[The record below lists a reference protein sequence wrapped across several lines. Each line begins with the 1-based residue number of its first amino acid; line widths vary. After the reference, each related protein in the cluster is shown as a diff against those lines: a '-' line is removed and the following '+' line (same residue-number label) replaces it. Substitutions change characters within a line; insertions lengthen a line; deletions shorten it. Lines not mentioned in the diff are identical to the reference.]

1 MTIKTEAPKT
11 VEDIQNWLIDQF
23 AQQLNTEADDIDVE
37 EPFDNY
43 ELDSSKALILLGR
56 LEKWLGK
63 ELNPVVMF
71 NYPTIAELSERLG
84 ELYL

>member
-1 MTIKTEAPKT
+1 MLKTEKPSS
-11 VEDIQNWLIDQF
+11 VEDIQNWLLEQF
-23 AQQLNTEADDIDVE
+23 AQQLDLEPDDIDVD

-43 ELDSSKALILLGR
+43 ELDSSKTLVLLGR

-63 ELNPVVMF
+63 ELNPVLVF
-71 NYPTIAELSERLG
+71 NYPTITELSQRLG

>member
-1 MTIKTEAPKT
+1 MTTIHKNHT
-11 VEDIQNWLIDQF
+11 VEDIQNWLIAQF
-23 AQQLNTEADDIDVE
+23 AQQLDVDPDDIDIE

-63 ELNPVVMF
+63 ELNPVLIF
-71 NYPTIAELSERLG
+71 NYPTIVELSERLTNS
-84 ELYL
+84 

>member
-11 VEDIQNWLIDQF
+11 VEDIQNWLVEQF
-23 AQQLNTEADDIDVE
+23 AQQLDLEPDDIDVE

-43 ELDSSKALILLGR
+43 ELDSNKALMLLNR

-63 ELNPVVMF
+63 ALNPVVMF

-84 ELYL
+84 ELCL

>member
-1 MTIKTEAPKT
+1 MMTTVQSPST
-11 VEDIQNWLIDQF
+11 VEDIQNWLVDQF
-23 AQQLNTEADDIDVE
+23 AQQLDVDLDDIDIE

-43 ELDSSKALILLGR
+43 ELDSTKSLVLLGR

-63 ELNPVVMF
+63 ELNPVVIF
-71 NYPTIAELSERLG
+71 NYPTIAELATLLG

>member
-1 MTIKTEAPKT
+1 MKNIQSPCT

-23 AQQLNTEADDIDVE
+23 AQQLDVDPDDIDID

-43 ELDSSKALILLGR
+43 ELDSSKALVLLGR

-63 ELNPVVMF
+63 ELNPVLIF
-71 NYPTIAELSERLG
+71 NYPTITQLAQRLE

>member
-1 MTIKTEAPKT
+1 MKAIQQPCT

-23 AQQLNTEADDIDVE
+23 AQQLNVDPDDIDIE

-43 ELDSSKALILLGR
+43 ELDSSKALVLLGR

-63 ELNPVVMF
+63 ELNPVLIF
-71 NYPTIAELSERLG
+71 NYPTIAELAERLR

>member
-1 MTIKTEAPKT
+1 MKAIQQPCT

-23 AQQLNTEADDIDVE
+23 AQQLNVDPDDIDIE

-43 ELDSSKALILLGR
+43 ELDSSKALVLLGR

-63 ELNPVVMF
+63 EL
-71 NYPTIAELSERLG
+71 
-84 ELYL
+84 YL